1 MSGITMIS
9 KQRPATQNSI
19 TQNTF
24 SSSTAMARGI
34 MFFSTPNTLESGPVA
49 LNDITDNDFFFNAK

>member
-1 MSGITMIS
+1 MNG
-9 KQRPATQNSI
+9 KQRPSTQNSI

-24 SSSTAMARGI
+24 SSSTAMSRGI
-34 MFFSTPNTLESGPVA
+34 MFFSTPNSLEQGPVA